1 MARTIDR
8 EQDDDEGLRLIKAF
22 YRVRDREA
30 RRIIVAIV
38 EAAAR
43 GASVKLE
50 ESSELGLAMLGR
62 RSAGERTS
70 H

>member
-1 MARTIDR
+1 MVH
-8 EQDDDEGLRLIKAF
+8 EQDDAMEARRLITAF
-22 YRVRDREA
+22 YNVRDREA

-43 GASVKLE
+43 GAAVKIEGPAEREIAGMGL
-50 ESSELGLAMLGR
+50 SSTP
-62 RSAGERTS
+62 ERTS